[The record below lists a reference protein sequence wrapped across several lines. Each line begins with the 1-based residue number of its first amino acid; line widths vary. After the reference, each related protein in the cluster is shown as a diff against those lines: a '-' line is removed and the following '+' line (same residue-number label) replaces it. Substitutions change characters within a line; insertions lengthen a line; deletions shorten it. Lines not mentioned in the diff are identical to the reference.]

1 MDKLRRDFI
10 KKTGIGTAALTIGGL
25 APELSSKSY
34 GNVIGADGSINF
46 AVAGVHSRGLAHIDA
61 ILALKNITIGYICD
75 VDSKVAAAA
84 VAKVE
89 KATGKKPQIIEDFRK
104 LVEIKDIDAVTIATP
119 EHWHAPMAIIAAKA
133 GKNVYCEKPVC
144 HNLHEADLL
153 IELCKKYP
161 KLVLQYGCQG
171 RSGTQ
176 NAVGIKD
183 LKDGLIGKV
192 YLAKAWYVSGRKGI
206 NKGKVVPVPPELNW
220 ELFQGP
226 APREDYR
233 DNVVHYNWHWFQA
246 WGTGELGNN
255 GIHQLDNVRW
265 ALGIDYPEKVTS
277 VGGRYH
283 FDDDWQFPDSQIVTF
298 TFPGNITVQWEG
310 RSCNNY
316 PVYDEPNGVMYSG
329 TNGTIRI
336 LPENDKYVAYDMRRK
351 VIKEFKGE
359 EIEDANRMGGGSLD
373 NKHFTNFA
381 AAIRDGAASPAPLA
395 QGAISTALCHLG
407 NISQKLGRTLKVDPK
422 TGKILGDAEAQKM
435 ATRKYQPGWEPKV

>member
-10 KKTGIGTAALTIGGL
+10 KNAGIGTAALTVGGL
-25 APELSSKSY
+25 LPGLSAKSY
-34 GNVIGADGSINF
+34 GNVIGANGSINF

-61 ILALKNITIGYICD
+61 ILALKNVTIGYICD
-75 VDSKVAAAA
+75 VDSKVAEKAAE
-84 VAKVE
+84 KVE

-104 LVEIKDIDAVTIATP
+104 LAEIKDIDAVTIATP
-119 EHWHAPMAIIAAKA
+119 EHWHAPMAIIAARA
-133 GKNVYCEKPVC
+133 GKHVYCEKPVC
-144 HNLHEADLL
+144 HNLHEAELL
-153 IELCKKYP
+153 IELYKKYP

-176 NAVGIKD
+176 NAQGIKD
-183 LKDGLIGKV
+183 LKEGLIGEV

-206 NKGKVVPVPPELNW
+206 GKGKVVPVPPELNW

-226 APREDYR
+226 APREEYR
-233 DNVVHYNWHWFQA
+233 DNVVHYNWHWFNS

-283 FDDDWQFPDSQIVTF
+283 FDDDWQFADSQIVNY
-298 TFPGNITVQWEG
+298 TFPNNITVQWEG

-316 PVYDEPNGVMYSG
+316 GVYGEPNGVMYSG
-329 TNGTIRI
+329 TKGTIRI
-336 LPENDKYVAYDMRRK
+336 LPENDKYVAYDLKNK
-351 VIKEFKGE
+351 VIKSFEGE
-359 EIEDANRMGGGSLD
+359 VIDDPNHMGGGGLD
-373 NKHFTNFA
+373 LKHFTNFA
-381 AAIRDGAASPAPLA
+381 AAIRDGKETPAPLA
-395 QGAISTALCHLG
+395 QGAISTSLCHLG
-407 NISQKLGRTLKVDPK
+407 NISQKLKRTIKVDPK
-422 TGKILGDAEAQKM
+422 TGKILDDAEAQKM